1 MPATLALIKTW
12 YEGRARQR
20 AVSFWVIGSW
30 GGSGLCSFVG
40 GAIATGLGWRWIFVF
55 SIAVALLALF
65 LLRGTPES
73 RSASASQHKLDVG
86 GLLSLIV
93 ALVLVNLF
101 ISKGHGWGWSSPL
114 SLTMLAGA
122 LAAGTIFI
130 RNGMRKG
137 EAALIDFALFSNRAY
152 GAAVLSNFLL
162 NGAIG
167 TMMIASIWLQQGHHL
182 TPLESGMMT
191 LGYLVTVLAMIRV
204 GEKLLQRYGARL
216 PMMARSGVDRYRH
229 RADILHLSRKG
240 AVYRGGVRQ
249 QRAVWPRAGL
259 LRHAID
265 GYRGGQCPG
274 EQNRRRLGDL

>member
-1 MPATLALIKTW
+1 M
-12 YEGRARQR
+12 
-20 AVSFWVIGSW
+20 
-30 GGSGLCSFVG
+30 
-40 GAIATGLGWRWIFVF
+40 
-55 SIAVALLALF
+55 
-65 LLRGTPES
+65 LRGTPES

-137 EAALIDFALFSNRAY
+137 EAALIDFALFRNRAY

-191 LGYLVTVLAMIRV
+191 LGYLVTVPAMIRV

-216 PMMARSGVDRYRH
+216 PMMAGPVLTAIAIALISCTF
-229 RADILHLSRKG
+229 LEKG

-249 QRAVWPRAGL
+249 QRAVWPRTGL